1 MRYLPGT
8 VIEVEDGR
16 LRFGFANLSPLFNAT
31 KGLTLS
37 QICEIAG
44 IEPTTVQNWIKR
56 GWVAHPDNK
65 RYAENHLARII
76 ILGMLRGAFQLER
89 IAVILRFVNGSADDR
104 GDDIIPDE
112 TLYTHLC
119 RIIDTVETERLTTP
133 EAVAAAIDA
142 SISEYA
148 EPYPGAKAKLT
159 DALTVMTLAY
169 IASSIKGMAER
180 LCDERIG
187 K

>member
-1 MRYLPGT
+1 M
-8 VIEVEDGR
+8 
-16 LRFGFANLSPLFNAT
+16 
-31 KGLTLS
+31 
-37 QICEIAG
+37 
-44 IEPTTVQNWIKR
+44 
-56 GWVAHPDNK
+56 
-65 RYAENHLARII
+65 
-76 ILGMLRGAFQLER
+76 
-89 IAVILRFVNGSADDR
+89 ILRFVNGSADER